1 MCEHEEHK
9 TKTSVQFPLRRAPE
23 IPGKFPFR
31 DMKYYLDPVPG
42 EELEA
47 GQAKVALKKPRF
59 GYVAQR
65 SIQFLEA
72 SGRKPDLENVM
83 WPPRK
88 SR

>member
-9 TKTSVQFPLRRAPE
+9 TKTSALFPLRNAPE
-23 IPGKFPFR
+23 TPGKFPFR
-31 DMKYYLDPVPG
+31 DMKYYLDPVPAA
-42 EELEA
+42 EE
-47 GQAKVALKKPRF
+47 QVKVAPKKPRF

-72 SGRKPDLENVM
+72 SGRKPNLENVM
-83 WPPRK
+83 WPTRK